1 MGLFGAWALCLSLL
15 PLSLAQD
22 CNREFYITSQA
33 DADSV
38 GRDCPIVNSS
48 VLINGSYTGSLVL
61 NSVRNITGTLKAVWP
76 DSTSPQ
82 PMSVEL
88 PDLEYVNGIDFPALT
103 ASRFSAPM
111 LETAN
116 YMYLGQ
122 AAPGNGLS
130 ICSIDGCA
138 EEEPYSAMTS
148 VMNLTLSSLTSVGR
162 FKLAV
167 KTERFA
173 LRYSDG
179 AES

>member
-22 CNREFYITSQA
+22 CNREFYIASQA

-48 VLINGSYTGSLVL
+48 VLINGSYTGSL
-61 NSVRNITGTLKAVWP
+61 AVWR

-82 PMSVEL
+82 PTSVEL
-88 PDLEYVNGIDFPALT
+88 PDLEYVNGIDFPVLT
-103 ASRFSAPM
+103 ASRFSAPK
-111 LETAN
+111 LETVD

-122 AAPGNGLS
+122 AAPGNDLS

-138 EEEPYSAMTS
+138 EEEPYSPITS
-148 VMNLTLSSLTSVGR
+148 VMNLTLSSLSSVGR

-167 KTERFA
+167 RTERFA